1 MAATP
6 GQPARSVAQR
16 LFDEPYAFE
25 FAQAVRL
32 LELLRPGSVPLGT
45 GLDPRGEALALA
57 GALAPVFAASALGA
71 LRRAQPRAL
80 AGEADAADDTAP
92 QPELEVNAFG
102 LGGPEGPLPDAY
114 QEWLQDRL
122 RQKDTSAVAFLNLFQ
137 HRLLALLYRAQ
148 SKYRVADPFLSPAK
162 SPAQIILRGL
172 TGLPL
177 PKRGGAAPVDSL
189 DVSAI
194 LARAGLLANRRRS
207 LAGFDVIALHHFGVP
222 VRSSPF
228 AGGWRTLAEESRTL
242 IGRRGCNHHLG
253 QGAVVGTRIWDEH
266 RGIRIAIGPLPL
278 ETYES
283 FLPGGRC
290 HADLHALAAAY
301 FGADLYHHLDLHLA
315 ASQQPKAQ
323 LSRQAPLRLGWT
335 AWVGASDTP
344 PARTAH
350 MRLGAV
356 RPDELSGT
364 AG

>member
-1 MAATP
+1 MAANP
-6 GQPARSVAQR
+6 EQSARSVAQR

-45 GLDPRGEALALA
+45 GLDPRAEALTLS
-57 GALAPVFAASALGA
+57 GALAPAFAPSALGA
-71 LRRAQPRAL
+71 LRRAPPRAL
-80 AGEADAADDTAP
+80 AVTTDTTDDRAP

-148 SKYRVADPFLSPAK
+148 RKYRIADPFLAPLH
-162 SPAQIILRGL
+162 SPAQTILRGL

-177 PKRGGAAPVDSL
+177 PKRGAATPAGGL
-189 DVSAI
+189 HVSAI
-194 LARAGLLANRRRS
+194 LARAGLMANRRRS
-207 LAGFDVIALHHFGVP
+207 LAGFDVIAHHHFGLP

-228 AGGWRTLAEESRTL
+228 AGGWRTLPEESQTR
-242 IGRRGCNHHLG
+242 IGRRGCNHLLG
-253 QGAVVGTRIWDEH
+253 QGTVVGTRIWDEH
-266 RGIRIAIGPLPL
+266 RGIRIEIGPLPL
-278 ETYES
+278 ASYQS

-301 FGADLYHHLDLHLA
+301 FGTDLYQHLDLHLA
-315 ASQQPKAQ
+315 AGQQPKAQ

-344 PARTAH
+344 PARTTH
-350 MRLGAV
+350 TRLGA
-356 RPDELSGT
+356 RHPGERSGA